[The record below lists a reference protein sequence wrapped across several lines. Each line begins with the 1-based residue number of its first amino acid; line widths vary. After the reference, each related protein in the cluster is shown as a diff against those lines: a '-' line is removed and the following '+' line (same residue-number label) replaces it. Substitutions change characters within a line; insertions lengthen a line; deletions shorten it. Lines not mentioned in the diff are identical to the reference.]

1 MAFVFHNVVNISI
14 ANAYFSKTESGT
26 VNIHP
31 NKPNPEDHAQ
41 PNPATVNPDAQS
53 NPATVDPDALPDP
66 ATVDPDGQS
75 GSTAANVE
83 EGTDVSE
90 PEAKKLKK

>member
-41 PNPATVNPDAQS
+41 PNPATV
-53 NPATVDPDALPDP
+53 DPDALPDP

>member
-41 PNPATVNPDAQS
+41 PNPATV
-53 NPATVDPDALPDP
+53 
-66 ATVDPDGQS
+66 DPDGQS